1 MSRQTFEI
9 ISEDRLVQDLSRTEN
24 LTYQDFISKQTFGII
39 SEDLLVHSIIQET
52 DKKSYIISRCS
63 FFKIQPTL
71 ITVLTRQKQ
80 REKAVELRGV

>member
-1 MSRQTFEI
+1 MSRQTFGI
-9 ISEDRLVQDLSRTEN
+9 ISEDRLVQDFIRTEN

-39 SEDLLVHSIIQET
+39 SED
-52 DKKSYIISRCS
+52 ISRYS

-71 ITVLTRQKQ
+71 ITVLTRQKH